1 MKVFYTPASGQLVPR
16 VIDSVVLIDG
26 EERGACSRETLA
38 ELAKRYPTVTVGD
51 LDEVSRI
58 KEEMMRSDPEPCTEE
73 QFWEALECLPPLNW
87 VRAGGGESFKMAERL
102 SGRMTTIYARSG
114 STYWSFVDCDDLTH
128 AAIMAKVTAAIRGE
142 VVL

>member
-26 EERGACSRETLA
+26 EERGAYSRETLA

-73 QFWEALECLPPLNW
+73 QFWEALECLPRAQTSRSSIRRKNW
-87 VRAGGGESFKMAERL
+87 PFGFCLGAS
-102 SGRMTTIYARSG
+102 TTNQ
-114 STYWSFVDCDDLTH
+114 
-128 AAIMAKVTAAIRGE
+128 
-142 VVL
+142 

>member
-26 EERGACSRETLA
+26 EERGAYSRETLA

-73 QFWEALECLPPLNW
+73 QFWEALECLPPVDW
-87 VRAGGGESFKMAERL
+87 VRKGGGESFKMAERL
-102 SGRMTTIYARSG
+102 SGCMTRIYARSG
-114 STYWSFVDCDDLTH
+114 DRYWSFTDVDTLPHRD
-128 AAIMAKVTAAIRGE
+128 IMVKVKMADE